1 MSRHRRARVTR
12 CSPPRRDR
20 ERARRSARDGI
31 DHRLWYGRGLH
42 REPYFA
48 TDYSLPVVDALASRL
63 IGLPVA
69 PDLSDAAI
77 ERIVATLAR
86 ALA

>member
-1 MSRHRRARVTR
+1 MSSCYALLSSPEGPRA
-12 CSPPRRDR
+12 
-20 ERARRSARDGI
+20 SAALTRDGI

>member
-1 MSRHRRARVTR
+1 MLRAALLPGGTAG
-12 CSPPRRDR
+12 
-20 ERARRSARDGI
+20 ERALSQDGI

-48 TDYSLPVVDALASRL
+48 TDYSLPVVDALASHL